1 MKVPLYAAGLLLCL
15 AGAFASRNQTTC
27 PPALKF
33 NGVNPIE
40 EARKAG
46 KITVVALLDANC
58 GYCLLQASLLK
69 RLKKKLK
76 YSSSLYSCL
85 LP

>member
-1 MKVPLYAAGLLLCL
+1 MIAPLYAAGLLLCL
-15 AGAFASRNQTTC
+15 AGAFASKNDTIC
-27 PPALKF
+27 PPELNF
-33 NGVNPIE
+33 NGVNPIK

-46 KITVVALLDANC
+46 NITVVALLDANC

-76 YSSSLYSCL
+76 YGSSL
-85 LP
+85 